1 MIIEPLSDNNL
12 EVEKCKE
19 GKILSVG
26 SKVRIFSVEYIK
38 GLEFESVFFIDID
51 EIYKR
56 KPNLVDKYLY
66 VGLTRA
72 GSFLAVTY
80 KDQFPESLKFIKDSF
95 KEGNWVVV
103 NQITIYEKI
112 KNYLVKKLKTVRKNR

>member
-1 MIIEPLSDNNL
+1 MSDNNL

-26 SKVRIFSVEYIK
+26 SKIRIFSVEYIK
-38 GLEFESVFFIDID
+38 GLEFESVFFINID

-56 KPNLVDKYLY
+56 KPTREFDKYLY

-72 GSFLAVTY
+72 GSFLAITY
-80 KDQFPESLKFIKDSF
+80 KEQFPDSLNFLKDSF
-95 KEGNWVVV
+95 KKGDWSWL
-103 NQITIYEKI
+103 TK
-112 KNYLVKKLKTVRKNR
+112 